1 MKYVNH
7 MVMLCV
13 LLLTACN
20 SDNFLLFP
28 DAEIEAQNQRNID
41 GAISGETNA
50 ERALIFNPRNSKP
63 WKVFRAATPI
73 TIDGLEGDW
82 DDVPRKRLRVELDFN
97 NNTLDSKFDCLSY
110 AKMLWDDANLYIFVS
125 VLDDEIKFNT
135 LDPGGLFNNDGVELY
150 IDGDNSKN
158 VAASYPPP
166 FIFPPPAYDSN
177 DNLIRFFP
185 SQTDAFV
192 AYPNLASSAFDFMFA
207 SHPRGGYNLEI
218 KVPLASLGI
227 SGNAGDLFGV
237 EFQVNDSDNDVERE
251 TSLKWFSSSDFSFYD
266 PSLFGTAVLFDS
278 IAE

>member
-1 MKYVNH
+1 MKIVNLV
-7 MVMLCV
+7 VMLGA

-28 DAEIEAQNQRNID
+28 DAEVEAQSQRNID
-41 GAISGETNA
+41 GEISSQTDVEP
-50 ERALIFNPRNSKP
+50 ALISSRRNSKP
-63 WKVFRAATPI
+63 WKVFRAANPI
-73 TIDGLEGDW
+73 AIDGLEDDW
-82 DDVPRKRLRVELDFN
+82 DDVPRKGLRLELDFN
-97 NNTLDSKFDCLSY
+97 DYTLDSKFDCSSY

-135 LDPGGLFNNDGVELY
+135 LDPGGLFNNDGVEFY

-158 VAASYPPP
+158 VAANYPPP
-166 FIFPPPAYDSN
+166 FIFPPPAYDNN
-177 DNLIRFFP
+177 DNLVRFFP
-185 SQTDAFV
+185 SQSGAFV

-207 SHPRGGYNLEI
+207 PNSRGGYNLEI
-218 KVPLASLGI
+218 QVPLASLGI